1 MLGNK
6 TLEVR
11 PSSVDKSTAVRAI
24 LKDLHQPQDEVD
36 FILCI
41 GDGKTDEPVFSLLK
55 EISPDSITS
64 TVGKKQTEAK
74 YCLEN
79 VGNVQGLLERLA
91 KEL

>member
-1 MLGNK
+1 
-6 TLEVR
+6 
-11 PSSVDKSTAVRAI
+11 VRAI

-41 GDGKTDEPVFSLLK
+41 GDGKTDEPVFSLLN
-55 EISPDSITS
+55 EISHGSFTS

-74 YCLEN
+74 YCLDN
-79 VGNVQGLLERLA
+79 VGNVQSLLEKLA

>member
-1 MLGNK
+1 M
-6 TLEVR
+6 EVR

-24 LKDLHQPQDEVD
+24 LKDLHQSQNEVD

-55 EISPDSITS
+55 EISSDSITC

-74 YCLEN
+74 YYLDN
-79 VGNVQGLLERLA
+79 VGNVQSLLEILA

>member
-1 MLGNK
+1 M
-6 TLEVR
+6 EIR
-11 PSSVDKSTAVRAI
+11 PSAVDKSIAVRAI

-74 YCLEN
+74 YCLDN
-79 VGNVQGLLERLA
+79 VGNVQSLLERLA